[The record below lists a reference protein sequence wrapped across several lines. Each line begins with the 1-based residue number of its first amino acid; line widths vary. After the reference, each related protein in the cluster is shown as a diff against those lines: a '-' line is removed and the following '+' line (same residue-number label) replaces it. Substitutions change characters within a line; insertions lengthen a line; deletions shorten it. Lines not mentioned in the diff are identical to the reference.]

1 MPNPRFVRY
10 DLRTTDADA
19 ARRFYAD
26 VLGESFWG
34 PDIAVW
40 KLHEQ
45 ALARGARPHWL
56 GHVGAALVD
65 PAVSRIKE
73 LGGEQ
78 LGPTIDQGSRSYAL
92 VRDPFGALLAV
103 STEVPGESRG
113 LARWHVLH
121 TKDHA
126 KAVATYASLFGWS
139 PGPRADLGPPIGT
152 SQGFSYESGEPAAGT
167 ITDGARSPSI
177 HAQWLYVFVTSDL
190 DRAVDRVRSGGGVAL
205 ASVRTPTGALVA
217 PCDDPQGAA
226 FGLFQDPTPSPR
238 QQSEGA

>member
-34 PDIAVW
+34 PGIAVW

-56 GHVGAALVD
+56 GHVGSTLVA
-65 PAVSRIKE
+65 PTVSRIEE
-73 LGGEQ
+73 LGGEH

-92 VRDPFGALLAV
+92 VRDPFGALFAV
-103 STEVPGESRG
+103 SSEVPGESRG

-121 TKDHA
+121 TKDHQ
-126 KAVATYASLFGWS
+126 KASASYASLFGWS
-139 PGPRADLGPPIGT
+139 PGPGVDLGPPIGM
-152 SQGFSYESGEPAAGT
+152 SHGFSYESGEPAAGA
-167 ITDGARSPSI
+167 ITDGACSPSI
-177 HAQWLYVFVTSDL
+177 HPQWLYFFVTSDI
-190 DRAVDRVRSGGGVAL
+190 DRALERVRSGGGVAL
-205 ASVRTPTGALVA
+205 PTVRTPAGALVA

-226 FGLFQDPTPSPR
+226 FALFQ
-238 QQSEGA
+238 E